1 MGISPVICGAEAPPR
16 LCDPPCSEKQAGIGP
31 ISPKPELLTMGD
43 SIAVDQIEQQ
53 LTAADQF
60 TWLNVADL
68 RAENLRLELA
78 KKRKWLER
86 ARNDVDDPQR
96 PDQLALLF
104 NAAFTRSGVNGTV
117 RSRTLV
123 AS

>member
-1 MGISPVICGAEAPPR
+1 MGISPVICGAEPPR

-31 ISPKPELLTMGD
+31 ISQKRELLTMGD

-78 KKRKWLER
+78 EKRKWLER

-96 PDQLALLF
+96 PDQLALAF